1 MPRPSLHSASVTLKL
16 PFDMSASQE
25 VAALRAAGIPVDDLG
40 NAVSG
45 FLFVRFSDGWRGD
58 SNVYRWFPSPIER
71 SANEPRLHPTQARR
85 SLSLQAKG

>member
-1 MPRPSLHSASVTLKL
+1 MPRPSLHSASITLKL

-58 SNVYRWFPSPIER
+58 SNIYRWFPRPIER
-71 SANEPRLHPTQARR
+71 SANDPQVHLTQPRP

>member
-1 MPRPSLHSASVTLKL
+1 MPRPSLHSASITLKL
-16 PFDMSASQE
+16 PFDMSAEQE

-40 NAVSG
+40 NALSG

-58 SNVYRWFPSPIER
+58 TNIYRWFPTPIEC
-71 SANEPRLHPTQARR
+71 SAKQPQLHATQPRR

>member
-1 MPRPSLHSASVTLKL
+1 MPRPSLHSASITLKL
-16 PFDMSASQE
+16 PFDMSAAQE

-58 SNVYRWFPSPIER
+58 TNIYRWFPTPIER
-71 SANEPRLHPTQARR
+71 SANQPQLHATQPRR

>member
-1 MPRPSLHSASVTLKL
+1 MPRPSLHSASITLKL

-40 NAVSG
+40 NAMSG

-58 SNVYRWFPSPIER
+58 SNIFRWFPSPIER
-71 SANEPRLHPTQARR
+71 SANESRLHLTQPRR
-85 SLSLQAKG
+85 SQSLHAEG